1 MNAVLLTINN
11 KQYRIER
18 SFLVNSQYEINTS
31 YSIATGVY
39 GTIFKARLYPTQRG
53 FDKET
58 VAKIMVARSP
68 DELLKEPSIQRILCK
83 SNATLC
89 PHMYFEKTFL
99 VECTSTRSML
109 FGSLIVME
117 KMTETL
123 QAWVGRLQTTLSE
136 THRLLN
142 ALCTVATRFV
152 EINRLGVLHM
162 DQHAENIMSDR
173 QCRWR
178 IIDFG
183 LARKIIAGQKLHSDA
198 YYFLVKTILMLPRRL
213 LANSRLK
220 MGLFILLERF
230 RLLPKD
236 YRVLSRSIPELLKN
250 SQECAQSAL
259 KVLRGERRP
268 AWLSRGCRSNLK

>member
-1 MNAVLLTINN
+1 MNVVVITMNTR
-11 KQYRIER
+11 QYRVER
-18 SFLVNSQYEINTS
+18 RFLVNSHYEINTS

-53 FDKET
+53 FDEET

-68 DELLKEPSIQRILCK
+68 DELLKEPNIQRMLCK

-89 PHMYFEKTFL
+89 PHMYFEKTFP
-99 VECTSTRSML
+99 VECTRTKRL
-109 FGSLIVME
+109 FFGSLIVME

-123 QAWVGRLQTTLSE
+123 KAWVGRLQSTLSE

-142 ALCTVATRFV
+142 VLCTVANRFV
-152 EINRLGVLHM
+152 ELNRLGVLHM

-178 IIDFG
+178 FIDFG

-220 MGLFILLERF
+220 VGLFILLERF

-236 YRVLSRSIPELLKN
+236 NRVLARTIPALLQNAQK
-250 SQECAQSAL
+250 CAQSAL
-259 KVLRGERRP
+259 QVLRGERRP
-268 AWLSRGCRSNLK
+268 AWLSRGCRSNFK

>member
-1 MNAVLLTINN
+1 MNTR
-11 KQYRIER
+11 QYRVER
-18 SFLVNSQYEINTS
+18 RFLVNSHYEINTS

-53 FDKET
+53 FDEET

-68 DELLKEPSIQRILCK
+68 DELLKEPNIQRMLCK

-89 PHMYFEKTFL
+89 PHMYFEKTFP
-99 VECTSTRSML
+99 VECTRTKRL
-109 FGSLIVME
+109 FFGSLIVME

-123 QAWVGRLQTTLSE
+123 KAWVGRLQSTLSE

-142 ALCTVATRFV
+142 VLCTVANRFV
-152 EINRLGVLHM
+152 ELNRLGVLHM

-178 IIDFG
+178 FIDFG

-220 MGLFILLERF
+220 VGLFILLERF

-236 YRVLSRSIPELLKN
+236 HRVLSRTIPALLQN
-250 SQECAQSAL
+250 AQECAQSAL
-259 KVLRGERRP
+259 QVLRGERRP
-268 AWLSRGCRSNLK
+268 AWLSRGCRSNFK

>member
-1 MNAVLLTINN
+1 MNTVVITIN
-11 KQYRIER
+11 KRQYRVER
-18 SFLVNSQYEINTS
+18 RFLVNSHYEINTS

-39 GTIFKARLYPTQRG
+39 GTIFKARLCPTQRG
-53 FDKET
+53 CDEET
-58 VAKIMVARSP
+58 IAKIMVASSP
-68 DELLKEPSIQRILCK
+68 DELLKEPNIQRMLCK
-83 SNATLC
+83 NNATLC
-89 PHMYFEKTFL
+89 PHMYFEKTFP

-123 QAWVGRLQTTLSE
+123 QDWVGRLQSTLSE
-136 THRLLN
+136 THRLLT
-142 ALCTVATRFV
+142 ALCTISNRFV

-183 LARKIIAGQKLHSDA
+183 LARKIIAGQRLHSDA

-220 MGLFILLERF
+220 VGLFILLERF

-236 YRVLSRSIPELLKN
+236 YRVLSRSIPVLLKTA
-250 SQECAQSAL
+250 QDCAQSAL
-259 KVLRGERRP
+259 KLLRGERRS
-268 AWLSRGCRSNLK
+268 AWLSRGCRSNIK